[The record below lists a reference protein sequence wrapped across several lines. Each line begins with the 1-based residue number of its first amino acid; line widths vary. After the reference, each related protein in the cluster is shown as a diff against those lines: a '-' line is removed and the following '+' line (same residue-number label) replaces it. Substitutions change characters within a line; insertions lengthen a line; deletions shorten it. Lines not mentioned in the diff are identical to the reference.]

1 MNLQQ
6 QACMRDHAGMPMP
19 AGAAVPVHASHANAM
34 ILDAG
39 TSKHCHAI
47 EERNPWEMLLTA
59 AMLSSL

>member
-1 MNLQQ
+1 
-6 QACMRDHAGMPMP
+6 MRDHAGMPMP

-59 AMLSSL
+59 AMLSLL